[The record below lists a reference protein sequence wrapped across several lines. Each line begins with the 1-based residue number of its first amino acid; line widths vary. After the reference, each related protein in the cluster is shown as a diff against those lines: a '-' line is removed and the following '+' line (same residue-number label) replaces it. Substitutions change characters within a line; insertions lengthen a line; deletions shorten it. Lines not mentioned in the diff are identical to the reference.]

1 VIFDDVTPQWQE
13 FCKTTLN
20 FEIPEDLRY
29 AYEQGEEKAETP
41 EAATQEQSEVA
52 L

>member
-1 VIFDDVTPQWQE
+1 
-13 FCKTTLN
+13 
-20 FEIPEDLRY
+20 LRY